1 MSTSKRFLVF
11 CMWVVA
17 CTSRPA
23 PSDDGIDDDG
33 GTPEFES
40 PVATNPEP
48 PVRYPPT
55 LYEQQIEGTVVL
67 RLFADETGAI
77 VPDSTRIAEGSGHPE
92 FDSAAL
98 AAVAEMHFAPARR
111 NGIPVATA
119 FLQPVR
125 FQHPEDTEL
134 GGGA

>member
-1 MSTSKRFLVF
+1 MGKRFLVF
-11 CMWVVA
+11 CTWLVA
-17 CTSRPA
+17 CTSQPA
-23 PSDDGIDDDG
+23 PSDNGIDDGG
-33 GTPEFES
+33 GTPEFEA

-48 PVRYPPT
+48 PVRYPPA

-67 RLFADETGAI
+67 RLFVDETGAI
-77 VPDSTRIAEGSGHPE
+77 VPDSTRIAEGSGYPE

-98 AAVAEMHFAPARR
+98 AAAAEMRFAPARR

-125 FQHPEDTEL
+125 FQHPDGNDL
-134 GGGA
+134 GGEL